1 MKRANTTV
9 AMLMIP
15 ILLLLQISLA
25 LAKDASPRTVYIATA
40 DDLLALSRDC
50 SLDSWSHGRTVVL
63 TADIDL
69 KAKDFTPIPI
79 FGGVFDGRG
88 HSIRGLSIDV
98 EGSNQGLFR
107 YLEEGGVIKNLEVQ
121 GVVTP
126 GGDRSY
132 IGGIVG
138 NNMGTLES
146 CSFSGYVKGKDN
158 VGGLVG
164 WNGTTGKL
172 INSSASG
179 VIYGES
185 KVGGVAGANAGT
197 ILRCVNN
204 AQVNTTVEEHKLSFE
219 GLAIEDVRLSK
230 LILDAADIGG
240 VAGLNTGV
248 VQNSENYGTIGYPH
262 VGYNVG
268 GIAGRQSGYLTAC
281 VNHGTVYGRKEVGG
295 IVGQM
300 EPYLS
305 SSIPPSKLRELQ
317 TELHN
322 LQSLLTKLLKHSES
336 SSNAINENLSSIQ
349 ANLDASRAHAESL
362 INQTEALINKD
373 IEEINKI
380 SLMAVEV
387 IDRLIP
393 IVKNLTDTVKII
405 NRASY
410 SVNMSLHY
418 LAKAMGAVDRLG
430 IQYEELVS
438 ALDYPLTQLLEAG
451 HNLEQALACLLEALE
466 SLYAGE
472 DSDVWLP
479 LLNNALESLTKAGDN
494 VKEAV
499 GNLEE
504 AQECMKEIFKTLGVI
519 GNDTRYAFYHL
530 QNALEVTGQAM
541 DRIPTILRGVT
552 DLLEYLRKQPE
563 LEFATTD
570 DQYQQTK
577 EDLFRSIDYVSD
589 SVFQLTNVMNREGN
603 ILINDVQEVSDQ
615 LFLVFDLLL
624 AMVQEITE
632 SEIDPEKIMED
643 VSRKDV
649 DGKIAGKVSH
659 SKNLGT
665 IEGDINVGGIAG
677 AMAIELIADMEEELT
692 IKNKPALRA
701 VFQTRAILSNCEN
714 SGVIVGKKNS
724 VGGIIGSMDLGY
736 VQSCVGAGSVESTDG
751 NYVGGIAGKANGP
764 INASYAKA
772 TLQGGNYVGG
782 IAGLGQEITNC
793 YSMVIVNRGRA
804 CVGAIAGYVEH
815 NSAIKNNYFVSDVLA
830 GIDGISYARRA
841 EPIAYEA
848 LVAVKGL
855 PSIFKQLKLTFWVD
869 DSLLDVIEFNYGDS
883 ISEEDLPQI
892 PAKEGHYAR
901 WEKFDLA
908 NLTFD
913 REVKAEY
920 FPYVNILESKE
931 KREGPLAVVL
941 VEGNFVEED
950 FLTIAENQGEGELSP
965 ENEDFL
971 EAWSVTIPDDGN
983 PTHTIRFIPAER
995 RRDLLI
1001 YVLENGEWAKANVKW
1016 DGKYMVFKAGGN
1028 GVTFA
1033 LVKDKPSYAV
1043 YWAAL
1048 GLLLVIALVVALHQ
1062 ARSRDDS
1069 VKEIS
1074 C

>member
-1 MKRANTTV
+1 MKRANTMV

-15 ILLLLQISLA
+15 LLLLLQISPA
-25 LAKDASPRTVYIATA
+25 LATDASLRTVYVATA
-40 DDLLALSRDC
+40 DDLIALSRDC

-69 KAKDFTPIPI
+69 KAYDFIPIPI

-88 HSIRGLSIDV
+88 HSIRGLSISV

-107 YLEEGGVIKNLEVQ
+107 YLEKGGVIKNLVVE
-121 GVVTP
+121 GVITP

-138 NNMGTLES
+138 NNMGTLEG

-204 AQVNTTVEEHKLSFE
+204 TQVNTTVEEHKLSFE
-219 GLAIEDVRLSK
+219 GLAIENVRLSK
-230 LILDAADIGG
+230 IILDAADIGG
-240 VAGLNTGV
+240 IAGLNTGV

-281 VNHGTVYGRKEVGG
+281 VNQGTIYGRKEVGG
-295 IVGQM
+295 VVGQM
-300 EPYLS
+300 EPYIS
-305 SSIPPSKLRELQ
+305 SSIPPSKLRALQ
-317 TELHN
+317 VELHD
-322 LQSLLTKLLKHSES
+322 LQSLITKLLKQTES
-336 SSNAINENLSSIQ
+336 SSNVINESLSSIQ
-349 ANLDASRAHAESL
+349 GSLDASRAHAESL
-362 INQTEALINKD
+362 INQTEALLNKD

-380 SLMAVEV
+380 SLTVTEA

-393 IVKNLTDTVKII
+393 IVKNLTDTVEII
-405 NRASY
+405 NRASH
-410 SVNMSLHY
+410 SINMSLHY
-418 LAKAMGAVDRLG
+418 LTKAMSEVDRLG
-430 IQYEELVS
+430 TQYEELVA
-438 ALDYPLTQLLEAG
+438 ALDYSLTQLLEAG
-451 HNLEQALACLLEALE
+451 RNLEQALSYLLEALE

-472 DSDVWLP
+472 GSDVWLP
-479 LLNNALESLTKAGDN
+479 LLNDAQESIIKSVEN
-494 VKEAV
+494 IREAAD
-499 GNLEE
+499 NLEE
-504 AQECMKEIFKTLGVI
+504 AEESISEMMKTLGVI
-519 GNDTRYAFYHL
+519 GNDMRYAFYHL
-530 QNALEVTGQAM
+530 QNAFEALGQAM

-552 DLLEYLRKQPE
+552 DLLEYLRKQPA

-577 EDLFRSIDYVSD
+577 EGLFRSIGNVSN
-589 SVFQLTNVMNREGN
+589 SVFQLTNVMNKEGN
-603 ILINDVQEVSDQ
+603 ILISDVQAVSDQ
-615 LFLVFDLLL
+615 LFVVFDLLL
-624 AMVQEITE
+624 GIVQEITE
-632 SEIDPEKIMED
+632 DEIDPEKIVED

-649 DGKIAGKVSH
+649 NGKVEGKVSN

-665 IEGDINVGGIAG
+665 IEGDVNVGGIAG
-677 AMAIELIADMEEELT
+677 AMAIELIADAEEELSL
-692 IKNKPALRA
+692 KNKPTLRA
-701 VFQTRAILSNCEN
+701 AFQTRAILSNCEN
-714 SGVIVGKKNS
+714 AGSVVGKKNS
-724 VGGIIGSMDLGY
+724 VGGIVGNMDLGY
-736 VQSCVGAGSVESTDG
+736 IKGCVGAGSVESTDG
-751 NYVGGIAGKANGP
+751 NYVGGVAGKANGP

-772 TLQGGNYVGG
+772 ILQGGNYVGG

-793 YSMVIVNRGRA
+793 YSMVIVNRGKA
-804 CVGAIAGYVEH
+804 CVGAVAGYVEN
-815 NSAIKNNYFVSDVLA
+815 NSTIRNNYFVSAVLA
-830 GIDGISYARRA
+830 GIDGISYAKRA

-855 PSIFKQLKLTFWVD
+855 PAIFKQLKLTFWVD
-869 DSLLDVIEFNYGDS
+869 DSLLDVLEFNYGDS

-901 WEKFDLA
+901 WEKFNLA

-920 FPYVNILESKE
+920 FPYINILESKE

-941 VEGNFVEED
+941 AEGSFVEED
-950 FLTIAENQGEGELSP
+950 SLTLVEGKGKGEFSR

-971 EAWSVTIPDDGN
+971 EAWSIAIPEDGN
-983 PTHTIRFIPAER
+983 PTHTIRFIPPDKQR
-995 RRDLLI
+995 NLLI
-1001 YVLENGEWAKANVKW
+1001 YVLENEEWVKTNVKW

-1028 GVTFA
+1028 SVTFA
-1033 LVKDKPSYAV
+1033 LVKGKPSYGV
-1043 YWAAL
+1043 YGAAL
-1048 GLLLVIALVVALHQ
+1048 GVVTIVALASTLRRRQ
-1062 ARSRDDS
+1062 KTSIEAVTAD
-1069 VKEIS
+1069 V
-1074 C
+1074 